1 MKKFLEKLPTEGLL
15 IIIVILIT
23 LMLTI
28 YFTQIDSVIESNKKI
43 VVTDINQNSSK
54 DATFITEPEEIAEV
68 VISQP
73 KPEIVD
79 ETVQSKSKVRLFFI
93 KVTDDGEII
102 LKSVIKSIYVG
113 KTPLSKSIQELLNG
127 PDTQDIN
134 RGLLSLI
141 PTGTELLSATLRD
154 GTAYLNFNE
163 LFRFNPLGVEGYKS
177 QIRQIVY
184 TATEYDSVERVQFKI
199 DGFIQEYLGPEGV
212 YIGEPLSRDDLEL

>member
-1 MKKFLEKLPTEGLL
+1 MKKYLEKLPTEGLL
-15 IIIVILIT
+15 IIIVVLIT

-28 YFTQIDSVIESNKKI
+28 YFTKIDSVIESNKKI
-43 VVTDINQNSSK
+43 VVTDVNQNSSK
-54 DATFITEPEEIAEV
+54 DATFTQEPDIDSEIVLDKPE
-68 VISQP
+68 
-73 KPEIVD
+73 PEIVN
-79 ETVQSKSKVRLFFI
+79 EEVEVKRKVRLFFI

-113 KTPLSKSIQELLNG
+113 KTPLSRSIEALLSG

-141 PTGTELLSATLRD
+141 PAGTELLSVSLRD
-154 GTAYLNFNE
+154 GVAYLNFNE

-184 TATEYDSVERVQFKI
+184 TATEYETVDSVQFKI

-212 YIGEPLSRDDLEL
+212 YIGEPLSRDDIEL